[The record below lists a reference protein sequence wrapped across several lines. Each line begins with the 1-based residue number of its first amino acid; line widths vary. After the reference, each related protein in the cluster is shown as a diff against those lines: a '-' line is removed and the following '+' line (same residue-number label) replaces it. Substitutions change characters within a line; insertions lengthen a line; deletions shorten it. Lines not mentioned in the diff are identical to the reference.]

1 MKHILIQSIPF
12 TIAVFLLNACGGGT
26 SVDTALSTNVTT
38 LGKVTFT
45 NVQPGT
51 NIAVKCDDG
60 YVTQTQSTTP
70 IGLNYKDSE
79 DKEEEEENNND
90 NSNTQQTEEI
100 KIDLPEKTTCQLA
113 ITTYTPCYKEMIIN
127 LDENDGKFNLNDF
140 YKQDC
145 MTPPTPTPTPMPTRG
160 MSNGLE
166 NWKQPRVYAK
176 VDAQPA
182 CNQDKIF
189 SLRPHNTSINTRFVD
204 YTSTP
209 MHPEGHTL
217 RATQTRNA
225 NDSIPLTYDATTKT
239 WKNDCAP
246 ITYVDKKDI
255 YPSYWVEAVNDAN
268 GSVVTKDRITVY
280 DGGTDNC
287 MACHASNSGYPLAYA
302 KNNPANLADP
312 EADYKTNI
320 LRKHD
325 EEYPN
330 VANKYMTQLQ
340 AKGLNYNPAGLEATS
355 KTMKVSCTDCH
366 GINAVQGSGF
376 KTVPSLT
383 NAIHDLHANLSEP
396 NIAGANNCLTCHPG
410 ETISKTF
417 NGKIV
422 HPFTAQWADE
432 DGHGNWTENRGAAS
446 CTLCHG
452 PDLRGTKIS
461 NNTSCYK
468 CHGKEWNT
476 PQIGTK
482 PVPTNNG
489 KILGTT
495 LSSIVNS
502 SN

>member
-1 MKHILIQSIPF
+1 MQNLILKTILIVMITF
-12 TIAVFLLNACGGGT
+12 FINACGGSG
-26 SVDTALSTNVTT
+26 SSSAAETNAAS
-38 LGKVTFT
+38 KVTVT
-45 NVQPGT
+45 KVEPGT
-51 NIAVKCDDG
+51 TIRVNCDNG
-60 YVTQTQSTTP
+60 YTSSATT
-70 IGLNYKDSE
+70 NKVATASYKDS
-79 DKEEEEENNND
+79 DDDDDRDDDDRDDDDRDDDDRNKD
-90 NSNTQQTEEI
+90 EI
-100 KIDLPEKTTCQLA
+100 KFDLPEKTICSLV
-113 ITTYTPCYKEMIIN
+113 ITTYTPCYKTMTVS
-127 LDENDGKFNLNDF
+127 LDNNNGEFDLKDF

-145 MTPPTPTPTPMPTRG
+145 MTPPTINPTVG
-160 MSNGLE
+160 VSNGLE
-166 NWKQPRVYAK
+166 SWKKPRVYTK
-176 VDAQPA
+176 VHAQPN
-182 CNQDKIF
+182 CNQDKVF
-189 SLRPHNTSINTRFVD
+189 SLRPHSTSIKTRFVD
-204 YTSTP
+204 YTATP
-209 MHPEGHTL
+209 IHPEGHTV
-217 RATQTRNA
+217 RATQTRNS
-225 NDSIPLTYDATTKT
+225 NVKIDLQYDATIKQ
-239 WKNDCAP
+239 WKKDCAP
-246 ITYVDKKDI
+246 VTYVDKKDI

-330 VANKYMTQLQ
+330 VVNKYMTQLQ
-340 AKGLNYNPAGLEATS
+340 AKGLNYNGAGLEATS

-422 HPFTAQWADE
+422 HPFTRQWRSE
-432 DGHGNWTENRGAAS
+432 DGHGEWAEDRGAAS

-452 PDLRGTKIS
+452 ADLRGTKIS
-461 NNTSCYK
+461 NNTSCYQ

-476 PQIGTK
+476 PRIGTK
-482 PVPTNNG
+482 TIPTNNA
-489 KILGTT
+489 KILGGT
-495 LSSIVNS
+495 LSNMLKNS
-502 SN
+502 NK